1 MRAKQDRIGDT
12 ERKRGMVVLIHGDA
26 SFAGEGIVQETLNLS
41 QLAGYTVGG
50 TLHIVVNNQIGFTTS
65 TSEAKSS
72 VYATDVAKMLQ
83 IPIFHVNGEDPE
95 AVAQV
100 VRLAMDFGVSSGATL
115 SSTCTLIAVL
125 ATTKGRAVFTQPMM
139 YRAIKARK
147 PVREGYLDH
156 LLELNGVTRE
166 EADEIAVR
174 RQDHLE
180 RELSQATSETYQVL
194 PETLRGIWT
203 GFTGGR
209 RRILATSTQASI
221 GSRHR
226 AVGKADGGARWLS
239 SSSESRFGNATAA
252 ADGAW
257 RKAPR
262 LVGRRISGVRDTRG

>member
-1 MRAKQDRIGDT
+1 
-12 ERKRGMVVLIHGDA
+12 
-26 SFAGEGIVQETLNLS
+26 
-41 QLAGYTVGG
+41 
-50 TLHIVVNNQIGFTTS
+50 
-65 TSEAKSS
+65 
-72 VYATDVAKMLQ
+72 MLQ

-100 VRLAMDFGVSSGATL
+100 VRLAMDFRREFRATL
-115 SSTCTLIAVL
+115 SSTCTLIASWPQRR
-125 ATTKGRAVFTQPMM
+125 GRAFFTQPMM

-174 RQDHLE
+174 RQIILNANCPRRRVKHTGP
-180 RELSQATSETYQVL
+180 AG
-194 PETLRGIWT
+194 TLRGIWT
-203 GFTGGR
+203 GLPGAGEGSWR
-209 RRILATSTQASI
+209 RRHKRRS

-262 LVGRRISGVRDTRG
+262 LVGRRISGVRDTRAEGLRVRLSDRIQSAEHSAGVRCLKRQQRVPFSILETASDG